1 VPTEA
6 EIVGR
11 HLDTIALI
19 KRGVSGSKLKPAE
32 ALDCLDLLGG
42 LDAAL
47 RTHPHFDYATFEC
60 ARMIAIRAA
69 AEKSIE
75 KSNS

>member
-11 HLDTIALI
+11 HLDTIAVI

-32 ALDCLDLLGG
+32 ALDCLDLLQG

-47 RTHPHFDYATFEC
+47 RVHSHFGYAIYEC
-60 ARMIAIRAA
+60 AREISAKAAIAKSTNLK
-69 AEKSIE
+69 AE
-75 KSNS
+75 